1 MLNLI
6 FIILMFIVFGK
17 ILGFALK
24 AAWGISKIAFSVVLL
39 PLCLIVL
46 VIKGLVEIALPALV
60 IIGIISLVKMR
71 D

>member
-17 ILGFALK
+17 ILWFALK

-39 PLCLIVL
+39 PLFLIVL
-46 VIKGLVEIALPALV
+46 VIKGLVEIALPVLV